1 MTKVEHANSYFEKG
15 FSCSQAVLAAY
26 ALELGMEEDVA
37 LRVSQAFGGGIA
49 RMGETCGA
57 VSGALMAIGLKYG
70 RKSAEGVEA
79 KEHTY
84 DLGAQFIEAFKRRNG
99 SVICRELVGYDVSKP
114 EELER
119 ARAEGIFDTVCFKL
133 VRDATEIVEQIL

>member
-1 MTKVEHANSYFEKG
+1 MTKVERANSYFEKG
-15 FSCSQAVLAAY
+15 FSCSQAVLTAY
-26 ALELGMEEDVA
+26 APELGMEEDMA

-49 RMGETCGA
+49 HMGETCGA

-70 RKSAEGVEA
+70 RASAEGVEA
-79 KEHTY
+79 KEQTY
-84 DLGAQFIEAFKRRNG
+84 ALAEQFVAAFKERNG
-99 SVICRELVGYDVSKP
+99 TIVCKELLGYDISNP

-119 ARAEGIFDTVCFKL
+119 AREESIFDTVCFKL